1 MAYTQK
7 FTSTCLNSFDRSLAD
22 EKSVTVA
29 TKIKPRFLQIL
40 LLLRIWW
47 QKKEKILPEADIIIA
62 SKISAG
68 PYGSSISSFPP
79 SWYYESKKKF

>member
-1 MAYTQK
+1 
-7 FTSTCLNSFDRSLAD
+7 LATLPPLVA
-22 EKSVTVA
+22 EKG
-29 TKIKPRFLQIL
+29 TKIL
-40 LLLRIWW
+40 L
-47 QKKEKILPEADIIIA
+47 EADIIIA